1 MAQIVLDISA
11 NTHRND
17 EAYYK
22 RMINELA
29 GVDSRKHEVILKW
42 QLFKEAGEN
51 RIPHEMLFED
61 MCYWAFNKHGYRT
74 TASVFDIPSLSML
87 LDVAYGL
94 DYQLP
99 FVKIANRRDL
109 DWLIGEIPRKYRVY
123 KSVGTEKEYHFK
135 WRTCYDCYAPEW
147 EDQDIETLFC
157 VSNYPADISDYPKG
171 AENVSDHTI
180 GLDLWYRNKPLIWEK
195 HYKLPDST
203 GLDAGP
209 FATTPQ
215 ELKEIL

>member
-123 KSVGTEKEYHFK
+123 KSVEYIPTFDCQLEKGIK
-135 WRTCYDCYAPEW
+135 KLW
-147 EDQDIETLFC
+147 C
-157 VSNYPADISDYPKG
+157 VSEYPAPIDKYPDWCKLI
-171 AENVSDHTI
+171 SDHTI
-180 GLDLWYRNKPLIWEK
+180 GLDLWYRNRPLIWEK
-195 HYKLPDST
+195 HYKLSSST

-209 FATTPQ
+209 FAITPD